1 MNMDEYVVYQDTL
14 ARYNRRALLW
24 ALCLFPFVFLLFI
37 TVVAFLLAVPLGAA
51 FTVLCVL
58 YVKFLL
64 KPPYRRLSEDG
75 RQIKYYRAAHKTS
88 IACGRDTAYCMFVPG
103 GTETAVR
110 TLAKALETTGG
121 LKNVDA
127 VRGVLDGWINISS
140 KKRYPVELYVERS
153 EGTCRVR
160 TVFTRQA
167 NDDWWDIFLRALFR
181 QNPDTDF
188 GVQPANGEPLVAAV
202 LDLQGDTEQFTTSHT
217 YGGTSL
223 GGFLLGGMLA
233 GDAGAI
239 VGGMSGKQRTYSN
252 TKTLYSKELLVRL
265 IYTNGRIW
273 EGTVPKSSQLYNEIL
288 VNK

>member
-14 ARYNRRALLW
+14 ARYNRRVLRWMLL
-24 ALCLFPFVFLLFI
+24 AFPFPFLVLL
-37 TVVAFLLAVPLGAA
+37 TVVAYVAVIPFGVVL
-51 FTVLCVL
+51 TILCVL
-58 YVKFLL
+58 YVKFII
-64 KPPYRRLSEDG
+64 KPLYRKFSEDW
-75 RQIKYYRAAHKTS
+75 RQMQYYKSTHKLS
-88 IACGRDTAYCMFVPG
+88 LPCGRDTAYCMFVPG

-127 VRGVLDGWINISS
+127 VRGVLDGWISISS
-140 KKRYPVELYVERS
+140 KKRYPVEMYVERS

-160 TVFTRQA
+160 TVFTKQA

-188 GVQPANGEPLVAAV
+188 GVQPANGEALVAAV

-239 VGGMSGKQRTYSN
+239 VGGMSGKQRTYSD

-273 EGTVPKSSQLYNEIL
+273 EGTVPKSSQLYNEIM

>member
-1 MNMDEYVVYQDTL
+1 MDEYVVYQDTL
-14 ARYNRRALLW
+14 ARYNRRVLRWMLL
-24 ALCLFPFVFLLFI
+24 AFPFPFLVLL
-37 TVVAFLLAVPLGAA
+37 TVVAYVAVIPFGVVL
-51 FTVLCVL
+51 TILCVL
-58 YVKFLL
+58 YVKFII
-64 KPPYRRLSEDG
+64 KPLYRRFSEDW
-75 RQIKYYRAAHKTS
+75 RQMQYYKTTHKFS
-88 IACGRDTAYCMFVPG
+88 LPCGKDTAYCMFVPG

-140 KKRYPVELYVERS
+140 KKRYPVEMYVERS

-217 YGGTSL
+217 YGGASL

-239 VGGMSGKQRTYSN
+239 VGGMSGKQRTYSD

-273 EGTVPKSSQLYNEIL
+273 EGTVPKSSQLYNEIM

>member
-24 ALCLFPFVFLLFI
+24 VLLAFPFPFLVLF
-37 TVVAFLLAVPLGAA
+37 TVVAYVAVIPFGVAL
-51 FTVLCVL
+51 TIPCVL

-88 IACGRDTAYCMFVPG
+88 LVCGRDTAYCMFVPG

-110 TLAKALETTGG
+110 TLAKVLETVGG
-121 LKNVDA
+121 LRNADTA
-127 VRGVLDGWINISS
+127 RGVLDGWINISS

-167 NDDWWDIFLRALFR
+167 NDDWWDIFLRTLFR

-202 LDLQGDTEQFTTSHT
+202 LDLQGDTEQFTTSRT

-233 GDAGAI
+233 GEAGAI
-239 VGGMSGKQRTYSN
+239 VGGMSGKQRTYSD

-273 EGTVPKSSQLYNEIL
+273 EGAVPKSSQLYNEIM